1 MKLTTF
7 KYALAGATLFSV
19 IGTTAALADCTTSDY
34 NFQFSNDTV
43 KALSTVDPGG
53 CHYEFSVEGTTL
65 SKLSVTTKPKH
76 GQLKQT
82 GRFTFQYDPTKGYK
96 GADTYAIK
104 ICEESGGCSTV
115 IYSATVQ

>member
-1 MKLTTF
+1 MKMSAF
-7 KYALAGATLFSV
+7 KHVVAGAV
-19 IGTTAALADCTTSDY
+19 IFTAVDTSAAFADCTTSDY

-43 KALSTVDPGG
+43 KALSTVDAGG
-53 CHYEFSVEGTTL
+53 CHYEFAVEGTTL
-65 SKLSVTTKPKH
+65 SKLSVAAKPKH

-82 GRFTFQYDPTKGYK
+82 GRFTFQYDPTKGFK

-115 IYSATVQ
+115 QYSATVQ